1 MLIRLATDDV
11 TEVKPKPEKKVLN
24 DPASRLFVSF
34 FFLFKAFLIREILKF
49 YTFFSFEFL
58 QTDIVRRR
66 RRRQHNGDGGNADDR
81 MTTLCRF
88 SFKDCVDN
96 FKKPFFYRR
105 YRNCAESLLLL

>member
-66 RRRQHNGDGGNADDR
+66 RQRRRPDDDA
-81 MTTLCRF
+81 L
-88 SFKDCVDN
+88 
-96 FKKPFFYRR
+96 PI
-105 YRNCAESLLLL
+105 LLQGLR